1 MTDSAGADGM
11 ARVQESLRD
20 LLAAGPEGGVCEDCL
35 ADVTVLTESVI
46 QEAAAE
52 HTSDDTVDGPLRVV
66 TVRVTDGAGFT
77 QAEQTLSL
85 TDVHRRHSRPLRL
98 EDAQREAG
106 EAADRLRVRLEQQA
120 AARME

>member
-11 ARVQESLRD
+11 ARVQESLGD

-35 ADVTVLTESVI
+35 ADVSVLAERVI

-52 HTSDDTVDGPLRVV
+52 HTSDDTVDGPFRVV
-66 TVRVTDGAGFT
+66 TVLVADGAGY
-77 QAEQTLSL
+77 ALASESLNL
-85 TDVHRRHSRPLRL
+85 TDVHRRHSRRLRL

-106 EAADRLRVRLEQQA
+106 EAADRLRVRLDQQA
-120 AARME
+120 AARRE